1 MCELVN
7 DRGQDLARTGNFVC
21 PELRMNNYSRRTK
34 DRPAEKCLILIWRVT
49 QSIYCQYKQYSVR
62 SLKRLL
68 RRRSN
73 VMHIP
78 FDTEKAFVIV

>member
-1 MCELVN
+1 MITYLN
-7 DRGQDLARTGNFVC
+7 LSPN
-21 PELRMNNYSRRTK
+21 PYPNPHSKLSSNLYSRRTK

-49 QSIYCQYKQYSVR
+49 QSIYSQYKQYSVK

-68 RRRSN
+68 RRCSN